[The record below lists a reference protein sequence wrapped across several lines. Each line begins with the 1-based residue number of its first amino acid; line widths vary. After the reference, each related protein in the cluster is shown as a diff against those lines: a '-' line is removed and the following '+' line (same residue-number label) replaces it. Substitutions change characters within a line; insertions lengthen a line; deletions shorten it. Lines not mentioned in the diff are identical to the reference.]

1 MRRRPVA
8 LIIAILVGLIVLAG
22 SFVPVQPLTDLRALL
37 IQWAVITAGAAVFVG
52 VGNLFSVHFQKIR
65 RREKGSM
72 YSLLLLV
79 SMLGTL
85 FLGMFG
91 LFIGQADAWMQVAVD
106 AIIVPVE
113 SSLMALL
120 AVTLIYASIR
130 LLRRRADWMTI
141 VFLVSAVLTLAASA
155 IIPILLP
162 AEMADAIRSGIT
174 LTLAGG
180 GARGLVLGV
189 ALGALAT
196 GLRVLLGMDRPY
208 GGK

>member
-8 LIIAILVGLIVLAG
+8 LVIAVLVGVLVLAG
-22 SFVPVQPLTDLRALL
+22 FFIPPLAGLRATL
-37 IQWAVITAGAAVFVG
+37 IQWGVVTAGVAVFVG

-65 RREKGSM
+65 RREKNSM

-79 SMLGTL
+79 AMLGTL
-85 FLGMFG
+85 FVGMFDL
-91 LFIGQADAWMQVAVD
+91 LFFQSTSWMQAAVD
-106 AIIVPVE
+106 AVIVPVE
-113 SSLMALL
+113 ASMMALL
-120 AVTLIYASIR
+120 AVTLVYASIR

-141 VFLVSAVLTLAASA
+141 VFLVSAVLTLAASVVVPL
-155 IIPILLP
+155 IFP
-162 AEMADAIRSGIT
+162 AEMADAIRSGIS

-189 ALGALAT
+189 ALGALTT